1 MFCWCEWG
9 ISPSCLV
16 KLKPVVSFKL
26 HGLLLREIDCSYVTN
41 TVHTAGINI
50 GQNSLCGDDYHN
62 GQYTYNWL
70 ASYLRRAQCQ

>member
-1 MFCWCEWG
+1 M
-9 ISPSCLV
+9 

-41 TVHTAGINI
+41 TVHTAGINF